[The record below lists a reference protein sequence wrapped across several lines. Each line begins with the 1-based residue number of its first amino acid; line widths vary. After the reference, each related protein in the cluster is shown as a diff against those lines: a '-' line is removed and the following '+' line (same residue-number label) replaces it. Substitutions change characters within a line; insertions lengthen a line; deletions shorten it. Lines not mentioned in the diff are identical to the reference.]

1 MLFILN
7 ELNSVANHFL
17 AELRDAQIQQDS
29 MRFRKNME
37 RLGEI
42 FAYEISK
49 GFDYED
55 TEFETSL
62 GIATVPVMKEQPVLA
77 TILRA
82 GLPLHQGLL
91 NYFDKAD
98 SAFISAYRKTSKSH
112 HFTIEIEYVS
122 APSLNDKI
130 LIIADPMIAT
140 GESMVLCCK
149 ELIQQYRIKELHIVG
164 VIASKLGLEHL
175 KANLPS
181 AKIWLGAI
189 DEELTTRSYIV
200 PGLGD
205 AGDLAFGVKE

>member
-7 ELNSVANHFL
+7 EINSVANHFL

-49 GFDYED
+49 GFDYVD

-112 HFTIEIEYVS
+112 HFTIEVEYVS

-175 KANLPS
+175 KANLPF

>member
-7 ELNSVANHFL
+7 EINSVANHFL

-49 GFDYED
+49 GFDYVE

-112 HFTIEIEYVS
+112 HFTIEVEYVS
-122 APSLNDKI
+122 APLLNDKI

-149 ELIQQYRIKELHIVG
+149 ELIQHYRIKELHIVG
-164 VIASKLGLEHL
+164 VIASKLDLEHL